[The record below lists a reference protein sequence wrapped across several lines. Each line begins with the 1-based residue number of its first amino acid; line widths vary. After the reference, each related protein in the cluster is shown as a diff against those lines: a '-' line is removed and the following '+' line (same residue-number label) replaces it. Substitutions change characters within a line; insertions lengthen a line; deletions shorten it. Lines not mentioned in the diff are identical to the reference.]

1 MKLRSALLAATV
13 LAAPVAAHAE
23 AVSGL
28 YIGAGAGI
36 NIMQNQSLKS
46 VSFPQLNIGATPIPG
61 NVRAEM
67 DPGFAGMVSLGYGL
81 GNGLRLEIEGDYRQN
96 KFTKLSSN
104 GFGAARAGGDEKKYG
119 GMFNVLY
126 DFDAS
131 YLMGLGA
138 GSISPYLGVGVG
150 YQYAQ
155 HQNVRFAGQTAGFAG
170 FPNGVSQLFRTNA
183 GEGKFAYQGIAG
195 VSFPIGSVPGLAL
208 TLDYRFM
215 GLAGSRDYNY
225 QYFAS
230 GPTPGGV
237 VTRAKLRFDDDYN
250 HTIMFGVRYA
260 FGAVPAMVPVVPAP
274 ARVAEAARTYLV
286 FFDWD
291 RADLTDRARAIIN
304 EAAQATTRVA
314 VTRIEVAGH
323 TDKSGT
329 PRYNQGLSQRRA
341 NNVASELVRLGV
353 PRNAITT
360 QAFGESRPLVQT
372 ADGVRE
378 PQNRRVE
385 IVLR

>member
-1 MKLRSALLAATV
+1 MKLRNALLAATI
-13 LAAPVAAHAE
+13 LAAPVAAKAE
-23 AVSGL
+23 PVSGI

-36 NIMQNQSLKS
+36 NIMQNET
-46 VSFPQLNIGATPIPG
+46 VSAIAYPGLGIGTTPVG
-61 NVRAEM
+61 HNTRAEL
-67 DPGFAGMVSLGYGL
+67 DPGFAGMIAVGYGL
-81 GNGLRLEIEGDYRQN
+81 GNGLRLEVEGDYRQN
-96 KFTKLSSN
+96 KFKKLSSD
-104 GFGAARAGGDEKKYG
+104 GFGQSARAGGDEKKYG
-119 GMFNVLY
+119 AMFNALY
-126 DFDAS
+126 DFDLGMVMP
-131 YLMGLGA
+131 YVGA
-138 GSISPYLGVGVG
+138 GIG

-155 HQNVRFAGQTAGFAG
+155 HQNARFAGQSAPFAG
-170 FPNGVSQLFRTNA
+170 FPNGVNQLYRTNQ
-183 GEGKFAYQGIAG
+183 GQGSFAYQGIAG
-195 VSFPIGSVPGLAL
+195 VAFPIGSVPGLAL

-215 GLAGSRDYNY
+215 GLAGDRNYPY

-230 GPTPGGV
+230 GPAKGGV
-237 VTRAKLRFDDDYN
+237 ATGARIKFQDDYN

-260 FGAVPAMVPVVPAP
+260 FGAVPAAVVAPIPA
-274 ARVAEAARTYLV
+274 AVRETARTYLV

-291 RADLTDRARAIIN
+291 RADLTERARAIIN

-329 PRYNQGLSQRRA
+329 ARYNQGLSQRRA
-341 NNVASELVRLGV
+341 NNVAAELVRLGV
-353 PRNAITT
+353 PRSAITT